1 MLIDWDRMNWLI
13 VVCKVGSVS
22 EVDSSDEERIEAVD
36 DGVLKWEEADIIYL
50 ASGRVSESLFQYK
63 ERNG

>member
-1 MLIDWDRMNWLI
+1 M
-13 VVCKVGSVS
+13 S

-36 DGVLKWEEADIIYL
+36 DDVLKWEEADIIYL